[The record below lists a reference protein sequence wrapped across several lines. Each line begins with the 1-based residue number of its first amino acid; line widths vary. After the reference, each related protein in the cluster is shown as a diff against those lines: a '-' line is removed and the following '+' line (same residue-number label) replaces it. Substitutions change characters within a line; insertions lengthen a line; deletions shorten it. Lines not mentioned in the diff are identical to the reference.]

1 VSNRLRENPLRMIEE
16 TPRVWFGKDSSRQG
30 SHFLQVLWLVSSP
43 IFPVGYKSHDR
54 SFLTAWA
61 MRWDRLSTV
70 TRPISSS

>member
-43 IFPVGYKSHDR
+43 IFPVGYN
-54 SFLTAWA
+54 LTTGA
-61 MRWDRLSTV
+61 S
-70 TRPISSS
+70 